1 MGIFFSILSPA
12 IYGINNF
19 IDKLI
24 LEKYR
29 ISPIVITVYSGF
41 FGLLAGLL
49 ILTFTGFYTADY
61 KSIAIILASGFLGN
75 IYLIPYYKALSQDET
90 SRVIPLF
97 QFVPIFVLVLSFF
110 LLGEKLNTK
119 QYIGCIFIIGSSFFL
134 SLKKFD
140 IRILK
145 LRPTFWHM
153 LLSSFLFA
161 ISIVLYKFGVQ
172 EIPFWHTLP
181 YEGFGMVLG
190 ALSILLYRNNKKI
203 FMNETK
209 IFPKRIFAWMSI
221 NEGVFILSRYTA
233 YFALSLIAAS
243 IVNVLGGF
251 QSLFVLIY
259 GIVLSLWF
267 PKIIKEVISKQTVGI
282 KLASVFGIIIG
293 LSLIFF

>member
-24 LEKYR
+24 LEKYE

-41 FGLLAGLL
+41 FGFLAGLF
-49 ILTFTGFYTADY
+49 ILAFTGFYITDY
-61 KSIAIILASGFLGN
+61 KSIAIILASGFLTN
-75 IYLIPYYKALSQDET
+75 IYLIPYFKALSQDET

-119 QYIGCIFIIGSSFFL
+119 QYIGCAVIIASSFFL

-140 IRILK
+140 IKIFK
-145 LRPTFWHM
+145 LRATFWYM
-153 LLSSFLFA
+153 MLSSFLFA
-161 ISIVLYKFGVQ
+161 VSVILYKFGVQ
-172 EIPFWHTLP
+172 EIPFWNTLP
-181 YEGFGMVLG
+181 YEGLGMALG
-190 ALSILLYRNNKKI
+190 SLSILIYRNNKKI

-209 IFPKRIFAWMSI
+209 KFPKKIFAWMSI
-221 NEGVFILSRYTA
+221 NEGVFVLSRYTA
-233 YFALSLIAAS
+233 YFALSLVAAS

-251 QSLFVLIY
+251 QPFFVLIY
-259 GIVLSLWF
+259 GIILSLWF
-267 PKIIKEVISKQTVGI
+267 PQIIKEVVTKRTVGI
-282 KLASVFGIIIG
+282 KVVAVIGIFIG
-293 LSLIFF
+293 LSLIFL

>member
-24 LEKYR
+24 LEKYE
-29 ISPIVITVYSGF
+29 ISPIVITVYSGL
-41 FGLLAGLL
+41 FGFLAGLF
-49 ILTFTGFYTADY
+49 ILAFTGFYSTDY
-61 KSIAIILASGFLGN
+61 KPIVIILASGFLTN
-75 IYLIPYYKALSQDET
+75 IYLIPYFKALSQDET
-90 SRVIPLF
+90 SRVVPLF
-97 QFVPIFVLVLSFF
+97 QFVPVFILVLSFF

-119 QYIGCIFIIGSSFFL
+119 QYIGCIVIICSSFFL

-140 IRILK
+140 IKIFNI
-145 LRPTFWHM
+145 RPTFWYM

-161 ISIVLYKFGVQ
+161 VSIILYKFGVQ

-181 YEGFGMVLG
+181 YEGFGMALG
-190 ALSILLYRNNKKI
+190 ALSILLYKNNKAI

-209 IFPKRIFAWMSI
+209 KFPKKIFAWMSI
-221 NEGVFILSRYTA
+221 NEGIFVFSRYTA
-233 YFALSLIAAS
+233 YFALSLVAAS

-267 PKIIKEVISKQTVGI
+267 PQLLKEVIDKQTIGI
-282 KLASVFGIIIG
+282 KVVAIFGIIIG
-293 LSLIFF
+293 LSLIFL